1 MIWKGIVGRNFTPD
15 AFREYVAGLTWG
27 EWQPEFIVLHH
38 TAVPSLAQRPNGF
51 NNDQH
56 VRPRTVLPGRNGL
69 ERRPPPVC

>member
-38 TAVPSLAQRPNGF
+38 TAVPI
-51 NNDQH
+51 
-56 VRPRTVLPGRNGL
+56 PGAAPLG
-69 ERRPPPVC
+69 V